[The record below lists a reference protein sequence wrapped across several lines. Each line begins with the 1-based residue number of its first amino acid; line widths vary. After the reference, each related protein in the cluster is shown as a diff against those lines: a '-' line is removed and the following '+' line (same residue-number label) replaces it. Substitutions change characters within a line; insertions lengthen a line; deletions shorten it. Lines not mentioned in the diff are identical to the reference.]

1 MQNLDVEDAIHKN
14 RKTKVEIKKELKESI
29 INGKSNEN
37 TEIIEKVNNVTTSED
52 VAKIMQEFEQFI
64 ENKKSN
70 VIWLTY
76 CQGQIFQKFKE
87 KEWFVSMVS
96 RLGVSKLTIVFKIA
110 LFKLIN
116 NYPKVKNSSLSLH
129 YFKKYLKTI
138 REICKENASE
148 FK

>member
-1 MQNLDVEDAIHKN
+1 MQNLDVQDAIHKN

>member
-1 MQNLDVEDAIHKN
+1 MQNLDVQDAIHKN

-64 ENKKSN
+64 ENKKSS

-138 REICKENASE
+138 RQICKENASE

>member
-37 TEIIEKVNNVTTSED
+37 TEMLEKVNNVTTSED
-52 VAKIMQEFEQFI
+52 AVKIIQEFEQFI

-138 REICKENASE
+138 REICKENTSE

>member
-76 CQGQIFQKFKE
+76 CQG
-87 KEWFVSMVS
+87 
-96 RLGVSKLTIVFKIA
+96 
-110 LFKLIN
+110 
-116 NYPKVKNSSLSLH
+116 
-129 YFKKYLKTI
+129 
-138 REICKENASE
+138 
-148 FK
+148 

>member
-14 RKTKVEIKKELKESI
+14 RKTKVEIKKEMKESI

-37 TEIIEKVNNVTTSED
+37 TEMLEKVNNVTTSED
-52 VAKIMQEFEQFI
+52 AVKIIQEFEQFI

>member
-37 TEIIEKVNNVTTSED
+37 TEMLEKVNNVTTSED
-52 VAKIMQEFEQFI
+52 AVKIIQEFEQFI

>member
-14 RKTKVEIKKELKESI
+14 RKTKFEIKKELKESI

>member
-138 REICKENASE
+138 REICKENTSE